1 MIERAETVAGRRL
14 LQQRR
19 LARRE
24 LELFMR
30 RLAFLLGSLVVV
42 LVAGSIGFALLEH
55 VSPAY
60 GFVWTL
66 DTITTLGTIPEARDT
81 GARVLSVVLELVGIG
96 TLFYGFA
103 TVAEFLRKKCEFLF
117 LDFPKF
123 FVFFPEFLF
132 MLTLIQ
138 LHRKTRSNKT

>member
-19 LARRE
+19 LAPRE
-24 LELFMR
+24 LERFMR
-30 RLAFLLGSLVVV
+30 PLAFLLGSLVVV

-66 DTITTLGTIPEARDT
+66 DTITTLGTIPEPHD
-81 GARVLSVVLELVGIG
+81 GAGRALQVGLEVFGIG
-96 TLFYGFA
+96 TLFYA
-103 TVAEFLRKKCEFLF
+103 
-117 LDFPKF
+117 
-123 FVFFPEFLF
+123 
-132 MLTLIQ
+132 
-138 LHRKTRSNKT
+138 